1 MVAATAALHSRL
13 GLGRELAAVR
23 DARRHARE
31 ALAEWEVPD
40 EALDDALSIAT
51 ETVANAGRH
60 TGAEKSRSH
69 GLPAHRV
76 LELRVVAG
84 YLSVVVRDA
93 SRRAPVVRPPSQ
105 VAENGR
111 GLPLVS
117 ALSKG
122 AWSFT
127 YGAHGVGKRVWA
139 RGSLPSTVVVDT
151 EAPDGAPSTGRA
163 ELSPTGA
170 AV

>member
-1 MVAATAALHSRL
+1 MVAATAVLHSRL

-31 ALAEWEVPD
+31 VLDEWEVPD
-40 EALDDALSIAT
+40 EALDDALSIVT
-51 ETVANAGRH
+51 EMVANAVRH
-60 TGAEKSRSH
+60 TGAEKTRSH
-69 GLPAHRV
+69 GLPAHCV

-84 YLSVVVRDA
+84 YLYVVVHDA
-93 SRRAPVVRPPSQ
+93 SRWAPVVRPPSR

-111 GLPLVS
+111 GLLLVS

-122 AWSFT
+122 AWGFT
-127 YGAHGVGKRVWA
+127 YGAHGVGKLVWA
-139 RGSLPSTVVVDT
+139 RLSLPCTAVDT
-151 EAPDGAPSTGRA
+151 GAPDCAPGTGRA
-163 ELSPTGA
+163 ELSPVGV